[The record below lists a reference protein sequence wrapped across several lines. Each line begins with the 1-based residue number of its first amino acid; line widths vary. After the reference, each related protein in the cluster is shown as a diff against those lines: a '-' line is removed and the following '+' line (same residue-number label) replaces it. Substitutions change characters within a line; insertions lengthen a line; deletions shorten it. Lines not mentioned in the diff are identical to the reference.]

1 MLERDGLIFN
11 IARNLTPKEH
21 RATVRRMSYDL
32 QDFVKAGIP
41 NLLRYGEIDMFQ
53 RVNFELNGDCNFNK
67 CWYCPNSV
75 TSGRNGTMS
84 DEVFNVMIE
93 QLSKIG
99 QAGFRGVIN
108 PSFYGE
114 PTAYK
119 GDLVAKMAEIKKN
132 LPHANIWFHTN
143 GILLTP
149 DLFRGLFQVG
159 VDRFIITRH
168 PGASTGNLDK
178 LHAQIT
184 EQERERVVD
193 RTLDDIKLWRRLH
206 IVIPPERVLRLKR
219 CHMASTQLTIA
230 QNGDVLLCFQDFGAN
245 YVYGNIIEDSIP
257 NIWKYEKFRWER
269 ENIRRGTYSLE
280 LCKQCMDKIIPSHN

>member
-1 MLERDGLIFN
+1 MLERDGFIFN
-11 IARNLTPKEH
+11 IARSLTPKEH
-21 RATVRRMSYDL
+21 RATVRRLSYDL
-32 QDFVKAGIP
+32 QDFVRVGIP

-99 QAGFRGVIN
+99 QADFRGVIN

-119 GDLVAKMAEIKKN
+119 GDLVEKIAEIKRR
-132 LPHANIWFHTN
+132 LPHSLIWFHTN

-149 DLFRGLFQVG
+149 DLFQGLSQVG

-168 PGASTGNLDK
+168 PGAPTGNLDK
-178 LHAQIT
+178 LRTRIT
-184 EQERERVVD
+184 KQQEKRVVD
-193 RTLDDIKLWRRLH
+193 RTLDDIKLWNRPPH
-206 IVIPPERVLRLKR
+206 IKIPPERVLHLER
-219 CHMASTQLTIA
+219 CQMAATQLTIA

-245 YVYGNIIEDSIP
+245 YAYGNILEDSIS
-257 NIWKYEKFRWER
+257 NIWKYEKFKWER
-269 ENIRRGTYSLE
+269 ENIRKGVYALA
-280 LCKQCMDKIIPSHN
+280 LCRQCMDKL